1 MPARDRDVRPRVTDD
16 VDEMRLRLALLTT
29 QTKLLRVRHLMRKY
43 DPNQPRVPA
52 GQGGGGQWSPAG
64 GGSGGSDTSGSQTQ
78 ERTLLDGGGEVLT
91 LRIRSRRDA
100 GDEQHR
106 VITPDGDSRL
116 FENSG
121 DTQTI
126 RDGQSGEILS
136 RGTFLGASAPP
147 DATVQPVLLPF
158 VVAPA
163 VAATL
168 EAAAFLFIYL
178 RAREPRFGKAPGTT
192 ALRYDFATDT
202 DKKYPLIWVGPVDQA
217 TLNQTCPLNREVQAV
232 TNEAAKRLRALN
244 PSLDN
249 TRLGNLIHYDIA
261 RTFKSLNYS
270 GVHVELSLDRSGID
284 AHYGKKDSVRLD
296 LFELTP
302 DNMVCIYD
310 YKTGREELTPTRALL
325 LNRIAKT
332 RFPGSKGI
340 IMMQVRPEI

>member
-1 MPARDRDVRPRVTDD
+1 MSVRDRDVRPRPTD
-16 VDEMRLRLALLTT
+16 ELNEIGLRLALLTT
-29 QTKLLRVRHLMRKY
+29 QTKLLRVRRLMRKY

-64 GGSGGSDTSGSQTQ
+64 GGNGSPGQTQ
-78 ERTLLDGGGEVLT
+78 QRTLLDGGGEVLT
-91 LRIRSRRDA
+91 LRIRSGRDA

-126 RDGQSGEILS
+126 RDGQSGEVLS
-136 RGTFLGASAPP
+136 RGTFAGAGTPP
-147 DATVQPVLLPF
+147 EATIRPVFLPAVPF
-158 VVAPA
+158 VVAPV
-163 VAATL
+163 VATTL
-168 EAAAFLFIYL
+168 EAATLLFIYL
-178 RAREPRFGKAPGTT
+178 RARGPRFGKAPGTT
-192 ALRYDFATDT
+192 ALRYDFATDV
-202 DKKYPLIWVGPVDQA
+202 DKKYPLIWVGPVNQT
-217 TLNQTCPLNREVQAV
+217 TLNQACPLNREVQAV

-244 PSLDN
+244 PHLDN

-261 RTFKSLNYS
+261 RTFNNLNYL
-270 GVHVELSLDRSGID
+270 GVHVELSLDRIGGK

-310 YKTGREELTPTRALL
+310 YKTGNEELTPTRALL
-325 LNRIAKT
+325 LTRIAKA
-332 RFPGSKGI
+332 RFPQSKGI
-340 IMMQVRPEI
+340 IMIQVKPEP

>member
-1 MPARDRDVRPRVTDD
+1 MPVRNRDFRLRTTDGR
-16 VDEMRLRLALLTT
+16 DEMRLRLALLTT
-29 QTKLLRVRHLMRKY
+29 ETKLLRVRHLMRKY

-64 GGSGGSDTSGSQTQ
+64 GGNDSSSQTQ
-78 ERTLLDGGGEVLT
+78 QRTLLDGGGEVLT
-91 LRIRSRRDA
+91 LRIRSGRNE

-121 DTQTI
+121 DTQTV
-126 RDGQSGEILS
+126 RDGQTGEVLS

-147 DATVQPVLLPF
+147 EATVQPVFLPF
-158 VVAPA
+158 VVVPA

-192 ALRYDFATDT
+192 ALRYDFETDV
-202 DKKYPLIWVGPVDQA
+202 DKKYPLIWVGPVSQT
-217 TLNQTCPLNREVQAV
+217 TLNQACPLNREVQAV

-244 PSLDN
+244 PHLDN

-261 RTFKSLNYS
+261 RTFKNLNYL

-302 DNMVCIYD
+302 DNKVCIYD
-310 YKTGREELTPTRALL
+310 YKTGRDELTPTRALL
-325 LNRIAKT
+325 LTRIAKT
-332 RFPGSKGI
+332 RFPESEGI
-340 IMMQVRPEI
+340 IMIQVRPEI